1 MMIILLIIFTYYT
14 KIWITKYGNEIS
26 NSTFRRC
33 TFYSFSILIFYLQ
46 LICWGLHC
54 YKALERNKVE
64 LMKWNFQEKAPL
76 QFAESTPLTV
86 SCNSSQSIDHARRKS
101 FNLLLDPK
109 IRYSLKLRW
118 ITYHFEQKC
127 GDTTSRRFAEIEENP
142 CLHRSQFK
150 QLQSRIPLHQP
161 TVKRT

>member
-1 MMIILLIIFTYYT
+1 MTILLIIFTHYT
-14 KIWITKYGNEIS
+14 KIWITKYGIEIS

-86 SCNSSQSIDHARRKS
+86 SYNSSQRPSIKSGTRNIPEHAGTFRNIPEHPGTWKNKNN
-101 FNLLLDPK
+101 FHEKKYNK
-109 IRYSLKLRW
+109 IIIK
-118 ITYHFEQKC
+118 
-127 GDTTSRRFAEIEENP
+127 
-142 CLHRSQFK
+142 
-150 QLQSRIPLHQP
+150 
-161 TVKRT
+161 